1 MQKLVCHP
9 NTPSKHATSIDAHV
23 ELKPGGLLWMRY
35 HVECEQPAIILA
47 GPEEPNRTDFLWKH
61 TCFETF
67 ITREDQS
74 NYIEFNFC
82 PSSRWAAYQFT
93 DYREG
98 AADLPVETAPEIYLE
113 ASESHIA
120 IEVDLLLPK
129 AWRDGEMLMG
139 ITTII
144 EDKDE
149 ELSYW
154 ALKHPGEKQEF
165 HDRSCFILPLS
176 AAE

>member
-9 NTPSKHATSIDAHV
+9 NTPSKYATEIDAHV
-23 ELKPGGLLWMRY
+23 ELKPDGRLWIRY
-35 HVECEQPAIILA
+35 HVECEQPAIIFE

-67 ITREDQS
+67 ITREGQS

-93 DYREG
+93 DYRAK
-98 AADLPVETAPEIYLE
+98 AADFPVETAPEIYLE
-113 ASESHIA
+113 ASETHIA
-120 IEVDLLLPK
+120 LEVDLLLPK
-129 AWRDGEMLMG
+129 AWREGEMLMG
-139 ITTII
+139 ISAII
-144 EDKDE
+144 EEADE
-149 ELSYW
+149 TSSYW
-154 ALKHPGEKQEF
+154 ALKHSGEKPDF
-165 HDRSCFILPLS
+165 HDSSCFIHRLK